1 MSSETATAEKVF
13 DKTKLEHPPYAIHTL
28 GDRVLRQAAK
38 RVAKVDAE
46 VRRIVEDML
55 KTMYSA
61 DGIGLAAPQVA
72 VSKQIIVID
81 IDPEEASNE
90 PFILINPVIRKKS
103 TDTAVDQEGCLSI
116 PGVYLEVK
124 RPEVIEIAF
133 KDELGR
139 PQAIRAKGLLSRAI
153 QHEMDHLSGV
163 MFVDRV
169 ENALLLN
176 QELAKNGFSHQAV
189 KPVG

>member
-1 MSSETATAEKVF
+1 MSTETVSTETAF
-13 DKTKLEHPPYAIHTL
+13 DKSKLEHPPYEIHTL
-28 GDRVLRQAAK
+28 GDRVLRQTAK

-46 VRRIVEDML
+46 VRQIVEDML
-55 KTMYSA
+55 RTMYSA

-72 VSKQIIVID
+72 VAKQIIVID
-81 IDPEEASNE
+81 IDPEEATNA
-90 PFILINPVIRKKS
+90 PLILINPVIRKKS
-103 TDTAVDQEGCLSI
+103 TDITVDQEGCLSI

-163 MFVDRV
+163 LFVDRV
-169 ENALLLN
+169 ENALMLN
-176 QELAKNGFSHQAV
+176 QELVKHGFSHQAV
-189 KPVG
+189 KPV

>member
-1 MSSETATAEKVF
+1 MSPTLAVEKV
-13 DKTKLEHPPYAIHTL
+13 KLKSPPYEIHTL
-28 GDRVLRQAAK
+28 GDRVLRQPAK

-46 VRRIVEDML
+46 IRQVVENML

-72 VSKQIIVID
+72 IAKQIIVVD
-81 IDPEEASNE
+81 IDPEEASN
-90 PFILINPVIRKKS
+90 PPLILINPVIRKKS
-103 TDTAVDQEGCLSI
+103 AECSVGQEGCLSI
-116 PGVYLEVK
+116 PEVYLDVK
-124 RPEVIEIAF
+124 RPEVIEVAF

-139 PQAIRAKGLLSRAI
+139 PQAIRVKGLLSRAI

-163 MFVDRV
+163 LFVDRV

-176 QELAKNGFSHQAV
+176 QELTKHGFASQAV
-189 KPVG
+189 KPISG